1 MTDNGHTLGVGCLD
15 EYLLE
20 RVILHHDKV
29 RPEAGVDTAQ
39 DVHLLAELGAFFSVE
54 ESQPTFVGQLVNTPH
69 ADYGVVCTD
78 VG

>member
-39 DVHLLAELGAFFSVE
+39 DVHLLEELGAFFSVE
-54 ESQPTFVGQLVNTPH
+54 V
-69 ADYGVVCTD
+69 
-78 VG
+78 